1 MKSSRQ
7 WPHAISGRVSKPV
20 KDLSHAISGRVS
32 KPVKDLSPAISDRA
46 SKPVK
51 GICHM
56 LLVAG
61 RQNLLRDIAPG
72 IIIGV
77 SQIDRDLDSMISGSI

>member
-1 MKSSRQ
+1 MKFSRQ
-7 WPHAISGRVSKPV
+7 WLHAISGRVSKP
-20 KDLSHAISGRVS
+20 
-32 KPVKDLSPAISDRA
+32 
-46 SKPVK
+46 K

-61 RQNLLRDIAPG
+61 HQNLRRDIVPE

-77 SQIDRDLDSMISGSI
+77 SQIENDLDSLISGKI